1 MGEVTLTELAK
12 EIGVTKSAINQKLNQ
27 EDKEKYLTKSGNK
40 YIVNDNGIIAIKSM
54 FSGRKASKMTSA
66 KNEKN
71 NEKLIDSITESI
83 KADKEQLKEKDKQ
96 IEQLQ
101 KLLDQQQQLHQQANQ
116 RIEKLE
122 QQLALE
128 APKESKESQTSTELE
143 IQAEKLKRKD
153 AEIQKLK
160 AEVEELDHANN
171 LWYEQDQERKK
182 QENAKKW
189 FQFWK

>member
-1 MGEVTLTELAK
+1 MEEVTLSDLAK

-27 EDKEKYLTKSGNK
+27 EDKEKYLTKIGNK
-40 YIVNDNGIIAIKSM
+40 YIVNDEGITAIKSM
-54 FSGRKASKMTSA
+54 FKGRKKSHINSNKNDKDNA
-66 KNEKN
+66 KILES
-71 NEKLIDSITESI
+71 LTESI

-122 QQLALE
+122 AQLALE
-128 APKESKESQTSTELE
+128 APKENKESQTSPEFEL
-143 IQAEKLKRKD
+143 QSEKLKRKEK
-153 AEIQKLK
+153 EIQKLK
-160 AEVEELDHANN
+160 DDVAKLEQANEK
-171 LWYEQDQERKK
+171 WYEQEQERKK